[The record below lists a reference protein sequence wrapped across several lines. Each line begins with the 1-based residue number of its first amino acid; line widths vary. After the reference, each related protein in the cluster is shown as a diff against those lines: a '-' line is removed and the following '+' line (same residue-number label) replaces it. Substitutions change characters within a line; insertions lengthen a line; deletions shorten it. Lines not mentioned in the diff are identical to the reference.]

1 MVLKALYII
10 ELTEADEGGLELVDP
25 SWCKHLLMIL
35 FSSCGAREHRHRN
48 DLDAGRR
55 LGVRNAAERRALR
68 VLGVLELPQE
78 LSISG
83 SKSMS
88 FHC

>member
-35 FSSCGAREHRHRN
+35 F
-48 DLDAGRR
+48 
-55 LGVRNAAERRALR
+55 
-68 VLGVLELPQE
+68 
-78 LSISG
+78 
-83 SKSMS
+83 
-88 FHC
+88 F